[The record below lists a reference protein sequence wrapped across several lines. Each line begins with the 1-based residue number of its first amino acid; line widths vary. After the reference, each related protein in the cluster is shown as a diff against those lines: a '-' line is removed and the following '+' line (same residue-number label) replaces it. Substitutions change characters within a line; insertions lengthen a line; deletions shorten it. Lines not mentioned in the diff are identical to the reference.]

1 MKGGTTMKDVL
12 VEQEEVQLV
21 EQITFISIEIH
32 E

>member
-1 MKGGTTMKDVL
+1 MKGGTTMEDVL

-21 EQITFISIEIH
+21 EQTTFISIKIH

>member
-1 MKGGTTMKDVL
+1 MKGGTTMEDVF
-12 VEQEEVQLV
+12 VEQEEVKLV